1 VTRVKYDAAP
11 TDRTRLL
18 GGGRDIQEDLMR
30 VRLLTVIWSVVI
42 MLIPAMTTAQTV
54 PRLSPALR
62 VDTIP
67 DIVERRSPSIVF
79 IHTLGGTTGTAT
91 REEGLGSGV
100 VVDAAGL
107 IVTNAHVV
115 EGTEVVHVRM
125 PSGLDRTAHVVG
137 VDRTLDL
144 ALLRV
149 ANAVGLRAA
158 PLGDSGRLRI
168 GEFVVAIGNP
178 YGLHHTVSLGIVS
191 AKARALPVG
200 GPEMLQTDA
209 AISPGSSGG
218 ALFDLRGRVVG
229 ITTLMF
235 TGTSS
240 GNIGLNFAIPI
251 NVVKAALPKLG
262 AAGAS
267 PGPGR

>member
-1 VTRVKYDAAP
+1 
-11 TDRTRLL
+11 
-18 GGGRDIQEDLMR
+18 MR
-30 VRLLTVIWSVVI
+30 VRLLIAIWTLAGMLLPGVTV
-42 MLIPAMTTAQTV
+42 AQTV
-54 PRLSPALR
+54 RRLSPAIR
-62 VDTIP
+62 IDTIP
-67 DIVERRSPSIVF
+67 DIVERRSPSIVS

-100 VVDAAGL
+100 VVDAVGL

-125 PSGLDRTAHVVG
+125 PSGLARTAHVIG
-137 VDRTLDL
+137 LDRTLDL

-158 PLGDSGRLRI
+158 PLGDSDRVRI
-168 GEFVVAIGNP
+168 GEVVVAIGNP
-178 YGLHHTVSLGIVS
+178 YGLHHTVSLGILS

-218 ALFDLRGRVVG
+218 ALLDVRGLVIG
-229 ITTLMF
+229 ITTMMF
-235 TGTSS
+235 TGTSG

-251 NVVKAALPKLG
+251 NLVKAALPTLKAAANG
-262 AAGAS
+262 AA
-267 PGPGR
+267 PR